1 LAKLNDRRRGFAAT
15 RCLDDQTM
23 PDQFYVSITGLRL
36 KGPFAAPRFWWHALR
51 SMAQA
56 RSAPGN
62 ISVDARN
69 IDGVQHTLTVW
80 TDEAAMRAYLV
91 AGAHMQAMRAFR
103 RIATGKTIGF
113 TTSAVPSWAE
123 ARAVWDERGRDA

>member
-1 LAKLNDRRRGFAAT
+1 V
-15 RCLDDQTM
+15 Q
-23 PDQFYVSITGLRL
+23 PSYYISITGLRL
-36 KGPFAAPRFWWHALR
+36 KSPFSAPRFWWHALR

-62 ISVDARN
+62 VSVDARA

-103 RIATGKTIGF
+103 QIATGKTIGF
-113 TTSAVPSWAE
+113 TSATIPSWGE
-123 ARAVWDERGRDA
+123 ARGIWDARGREA